1 MKTQQ
6 LDKSSTILKTYYT
19 GESLQV
25 LGAIKAQ
32 VKYED
37 QRVELPV
44 LVIKGHGPNLLGQDW
59 LTKIRIN
66 WRSTNQLRSCNQL
79 QQLLD
84 AHASVFEGS

>member
-1 MKTQQ
+1 MYHEDPAVGQIFKT
-6 LDKSSTILKTYYT
+6 YT

-44 LVIKGHGPNLLGQDW
+44 LVIKGHGPNLLGRD
-59 LTKIRIN
+59 
-66 WRSTNQLRSCNQL
+66 
-79 QQLLD
+79 
-84 AHASVFEGS
+84 